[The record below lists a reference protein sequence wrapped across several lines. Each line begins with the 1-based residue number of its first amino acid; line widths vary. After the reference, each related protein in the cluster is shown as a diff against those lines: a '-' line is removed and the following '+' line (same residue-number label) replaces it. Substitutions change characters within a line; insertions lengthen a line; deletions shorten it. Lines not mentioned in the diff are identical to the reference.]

1 MESNS
6 MSGFKGQEYRIG
18 DQVPE
23 ELYLPETME
32 QALSMIAD
40 YVQTHGLTP
49 ADVCRTFNAG
59 IGALTQGR
67 EHA

>member
-1 MESNS
+1 MN
-6 MSGFKGQEYRIG
+6 GFEGQEYRIG

-23 ELYLPETME
+23 ELYLPETVE

-40 YVQTHGLTP
+40 YVRTHALTP

-59 IGALTQGR
+59 IGARAQTQR
-67 EHA
+67 LQESSHA